1 MSYSCQSCPAV
12 LGRSLGVFVK
22 PATAILAGAEVGAEA
37 TAFLGTL
44 AGEAPKKFCGWDT
57 AGLAVAITGGFG

>member
-1 MSYSCQSCPAV
+1 M
-12 LGRSLGVFVK
+12 K

-44 AGEAPKKFCGWDT
+44 AGEAPKKFCGWAT